1 MKNTFLII
9 AASLFLSGCSLLA
22 PPEPPAPVAV
32 KVPVETTGPVTN
44 PAYPPDD
51 ASQNAA
57 YTADAEECNALAV
70 QTGIPSKE
78 CLKTKG
84 WKNIK

>member
-9 AASLFLSGCSLLA
+9 AASLLLSGCSLLA
-22 PPEPPAPVAV
+22 PEAPPAPVAV
-32 KVPVETTGPVTN
+32 KVPVETTGPVIN

-78 CLKTKG
+78 CLSRKG
-84 WKNIK
+84 WANLQ